1 MSRSDRVLA
10 DAEAGLRRHS
20 ERGQS
25 LSARARQRRNAGL
38 MRKVKYAFWAMLAVL
53 LGSAVAG
60 FVLPLGTTGVMI
72 ALGVMIAALLLI
84 ALLPTETKVK
94 SEALAQTPLT
104 ALPLQTEIW
113 LENQR
118 KALPAPA
125 ITLVDSIGVKL
136 ETLAP
141 QLERLDPQDPAA
153 QDVRRLL
160 SDHLPELVTGYQSIP
175 QPMRREQRNGRV
187 PEQQLIDGL
196 GVIDAEIARMSEQLA
211 SGDLNKLATQNRFL
225 ELKYQEAK
233 ELGA

>member
-10 DAEAGLRRHS
+10 DAEAVLRRHS

-175 QPMRREQRNGRV
+175 QPMRREERNGRV

-211 SGDLNKLATQNRFL
+211 SGDLNRLATQNRFL